1 MTAIASRRA
10 TALLRTASLVA
21 GILAIVAGILGM
33 HIMTGTH
40 TMPASAIGHDTRAL
54 HAVQAAPD
62 HPGHITVPTAVPGAA
77 AAQSLTHS
85 LGPSCC
91 DTGGCTTM
99 SAMGGSCI
107 PSPGSTTLTAPLPG
121 TTALP
126 SGGGT
131 HAAMPSSGYA
141 YLPGSPSPGQ
151 LSISRT

>member
-10 TALLRTASLVA
+10 TAFLRRAYLLA

-40 TMPASAIGHDTRAL
+40 TMPASAIGHDTGAL

-62 HPGHITVPTAVPGAA
+62 HPGHVAVITEVPAA
-77 AAQSLTHS
+77 SAEQSLTRPP
-85 LGPSCC
+85 GPWCGDAC
-91 DTGGCTTM
+91 GCTMM
-99 SAMGGSCI
+99 SAMDGSCV
-107 PSPGSTTLTAPLPG
+107 PSPGSTTLAAPLPG
-121 TTALP
+121 TTTLP
-126 SGGGT
+126 TAGGT
-131 HAAMPSSGYA
+131 NAATPAGGYA